1 MEARARARFIRMPPR
16 KMRQVVDLIRGRG
29 VEESMQT
36 LHFLKRAAR
45 IPVEKVLRSAVAN
58 VFNTKEGAQLHP
70 SDLYVS
76 EVFVDEGPALK
87 RFQPAPMGRATPI
100 RKRTAHITIVVC
112 SKEGTKS
119 AAAKP
124 AGKKPAAKPARKK

>member
-1 MEARARARFIRMPPR
+1 MEAKARARFIRMPPR
-16 KMRQVVDLIRGRG
+16 KVRQVVDLIRGRG

-45 IPVEKVLRSAVAN
+45 IPVEKTLRAAVAN
-58 VFNTKEGAQLHP
+58 VFNTKDGAHLDP
-70 SDLYVS
+70 SDLYVR
-76 EVFVDEGPALK
+76 EAFVDEGPALK

-124 AGKKPAAKPARKK
+124 VGKKPAAKAARKK